1 MSTNLGGASCF
12 GFGLTQMQ
20 PAAVRL
26 RLPPARAADTSSS
39 QSPARLTAV
48 LEQVDQLLSQ
58 GNDMA
63 ALSLVRSTQGGD
75 GGLRAFGAAR
85 QHEAG
90 HFLIAYLLGVLPK
103 GYTITSLDTLMNQGS
118 LNVQAGAAFV
128 DYEFL

>member
-12 GFGLTQMQ
+12 GFGLTQLQ

-85 QHEAG
+85 QVCAASTCPALLILTTRSS
-90 HFLIAYLLGVLPK
+90 FLLSSA
-103 GYTITSLDTLMNQGS
+103 N
-118 LNVQAGAAFV
+118 
-128 DYEFL
+128 